1 MCLVVQ
7 ARKLKPGIIE
17 ILSHPTTHIL
27 VSGQGEILKANQP
40 RVYEHIME
48 HVIKSLLIWTINEA
62 GKKVYHPFTQLAVVG
77 DTTRGWCLVH
87 RDKNVAV
94 NIITHIRFFQGPSSI
109 ENEGATIF
117 YPGGIDNNNGY
128 YVKMKHLRSI
138 LANFRQV
145 FHNANDWTNGA
156 CD

>member
-48 HVIKSLLIWTINEA
+48 HVNKSLLNTFVLFPKIP
-62 GKKVYHPFTQLAVVG
+62 K
-77 DTTRGWCLVH
+77 
-87 RDKNVAV
+87 
-94 NIITHIRFFQGPSSI
+94 SS
-109 ENEGATIF
+109 G
-117 YPGGIDNNNGY
+117 
-128 YVKMKHLRSI
+128 
-138 LANFRQV
+138 
-145 FHNANDWTNGA
+145 
-156 CD
+156 